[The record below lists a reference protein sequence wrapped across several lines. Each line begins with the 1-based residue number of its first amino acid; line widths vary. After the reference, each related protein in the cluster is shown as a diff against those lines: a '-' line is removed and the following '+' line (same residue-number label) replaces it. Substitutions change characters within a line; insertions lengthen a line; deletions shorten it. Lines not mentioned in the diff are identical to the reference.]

1 MALAAPRDHTGSSS
15 DVVPELVED
24 DEDVDVEGDVGDA
37 NPELRAG
44 GDSSSVE
51 QGWYFFIGLAVFIG
65 VLICVTLGV
74 DAAACNSATSNDCER
89 LGRMRTDPQGCNVVG
104 NDREGSVSVE
114 CCPSAL

>member
-1 MALAAPRDHTGSSS
+1 MALAVPRDHTGSSS

-24 DEDVDVEGDVGDA
+24 DEDADVEGDNGDA

-51 QGWYFFIGLAVFIG
+51 QGWYFFVGLGVFIG

-74 DAAACNSATSNDCER
+74 DACACNSATSKDCER
-89 LGRMRTDPQGCNVVG
+89 LGRVRIDPQGCNVVG
-104 NDREGSVSVE
+104 NDREGPVSIE
-114 CCPSAL
+114 GCLSGS